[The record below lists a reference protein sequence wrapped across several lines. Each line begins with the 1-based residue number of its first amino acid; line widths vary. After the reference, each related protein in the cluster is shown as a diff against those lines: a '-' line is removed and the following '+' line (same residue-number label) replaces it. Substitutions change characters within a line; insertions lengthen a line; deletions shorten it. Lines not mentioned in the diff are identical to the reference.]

1 MKRVLQN
8 GTSFSRWKT
17 RSYGMRRMKVCDHG
31 PVSCCLLL
39 TMSLDIVLIE
49 LPVQRP
55 ESYTFSVPLTS
66 VYSLI
71 VQPPTLSSW
80 CEYLFDSRLGAI
92 SYHP

>member
-1 MKRVLQN
+1 
-8 GTSFSRWKT
+8 
-17 RSYGMRRMKVCDHG
+17 
-31 PVSCCLLL
+31 
-39 TMSLDIVLIE
+39 MSLDIVLIE